1 MKNKRWWTVGLI
13 IALAVT
19 IISPLASPWPDGL
32 ERVAEDQG
40 FIDRALDPF
49 YEIIPDYVLPGMPH
63 EALATILAGMAG
75 VLIVFG
81 LALGVGYVLRG
92 KQADG
97 GPHEEYS

>member
-1 MKNKRWWTVGLI
+1 MKNKRWWIVGLI
-13 IALAVT
+13 IAMAVT

-49 YEIIPDYVLPGMPH
+49 YEIVPDYVLPGVASEPV
-63 EALATILAGMAG
+63 ATILAGFVG

-81 LALGVGYVLRG
+81 LTFGLGYVLRG
-92 KQADG
+92 RQGHDQPRQA
-97 GPHEEYS
+97 